1 MMFRRAQTAA
11 RQRSAGDALELS
23 HVTYSFG
30 DYTAVK
36 DLSLVIEAGECF
48 GLLGPN
54 GAGKTTTI
62 RLLNTLL
69 PLQGGDVSIFG
80 FDVRTQAIAVRRL
93 LGYVPQQLSIEGALT
108 ARENVSWLAR
118 LYDVPRS
125 ERRRRVDE
133 VLETVDL
140 ADVADRVASSFSGG
154 MVRRLELAQALV
166 NRPSLLVLDE
176 PTVGLDPVARD
187 SVWTRVTEMQKQ
199 YGMTVLLTTHYMEE
213 AEALCDRVALMHRGE
228 LRAVGSPSGLVA
240 ELGPDATLDDVFRHF
255 TGDSLT
261 ADEKGGLRD
270 VRSARRTARRL
281 G

>member
-11 RQRSAGDALELS
+11 RQRPAGDALELS

-69 PLQGGDVSIFG
+69 PLQEGDVSIFG
-80 FDVRTQAIAVRRL
+80 YDVRTQAMAVRRL

-108 ARENVSWLAR
+108 ARENVSWFAR

-228 LRAVGSPSGLVA
+228 LRAIGSPSGLVA

>member
-11 RQRSAGDALELS
+11 RQRPAHEALALS

-69 PLQGGDVSIFG
+69 PLQDGDVSIFG
-80 FDVRTQAIAVRRL
+80 YDVRTQAMAVRRL

-108 ARENVSWLAR
+108 ARENVSWFAR

-133 VLETVDL
+133 VLEMVDL

-187 SVWTRVTEMQKQ
+187 SVWARVTEMQKQ

-240 ELGPDATLDDVFRHF
+240 ELGPDTTLDDVFRHF